1 MQSEKPKIAKK
12 AEENKLFAK
21 PVDRPGSFM
30 AAPKKKDESVAAKL
44 GNEPQEGVG
53 SGIYSEFLH
62 QWAINVSAVYNPAS
76 TEDGCLPV
84 FDVALNEGH
93 VDSAEARRSCG
104 PASDQAF
111 ASALRNAPKPPV
123 PISWLQQN
131 ITIVFYATGGGKR

>member
-30 AAPKKKDESVAAKL
+30 AAKNKKDESIAAKL
-44 GNEPQEGVG
+44 GNEPEEGVG

-62 QWAINVSAVYNPAS
+62 QWAVNVSAVYNPTSA
-76 TEDGCLPV
+76 EDGCLPV
-84 FDVALNEGH
+84 FNVELNAGH
-93 VDSAEARRSCG
+93 VAEAEPVRSCG

-111 ASALRNAPKPPV
+111 ASALRNAQKPPM
-123 PISWLQQN
+123 PTTWQNQQ
-131 ITIVFYATGGGKR
+131 ILIVFYATGGGKH